1 MKATIDQ
8 FILVARNYPVAIV
21 AIICLCRSV
30 VNWLNK
36 VAARCYCRI
45 GCSAA
50 ISVLKSGWPA
60 SLFLLLVADSFQLRL
75 GVRDFGVEVVQL
87 VTRVLYTVGAIQ
99 YFSVRPTFSY
109 IAHTAITKLCLT
121 DCQAATAINI
131 FSLEVMLKLF
141 TPFFGNLGPGLVV
154 VTLGCLV
161 GRAFS
166 TNDTA
171 ISHYFLHISP
181 LSIINAMNGTQ
192 ASVYQQLAG

>member
-1 MKATIDQ
+1 MKATIDR
-8 FILVARNYPVAIV
+8 FILVARNYPVGIV

-50 ISVLKSGWPA
+50 ISLSKSGWPA
-60 SLFLLLVADSFQLRL
+60 SLLPIPDSVQLRL

-87 VTRVLYTVGAIQ
+87 VTWVLYTVGAIQ
-99 YFSVRPTFSY
+99 YFSIRPTFSY
-109 IAHTAITKLCLT
+109 IAHTAITKLRLT
-121 DCQAATAINI
+121 DSQATTAIDI
-131 FSLEVMLKLF
+131 FSLEVVLKLF

-154 VTLGCLV
+154 VLLGCFV
-161 GRAFS
+161 GGAFS
-166 TNDTA
+166 TNDTT
-171 ISHYFLHISP
+171 ISHYFLHISS

-192 ASVYQQLAG
+192 AS